1 VAAILGWLRLAS
13 TCASHSKRAIRAASA
28 AKAGGRASTVAIQLS
43 IDGAVDGAHAAF
55 AELGDDA
62 VVGDGFSRT
71 HLGAI
76 SRIVPLSGRI
86 TRHSENGLDLN
97 AARDRSP
104 DTAFEEV
111 DQIRNGSR
119 LVIADP
125 TLTENGQP
133 VLLKNSTMLRPQGRN
148 GDNTS
153 SDFPEA
159 DLWPAS
165 IRCREHANLRPK
177 PNGPLIRD
185 YVRDG
190 DFALTDRCP
199 LRGDHPMI
207 LAAFA
212 EPVLNIGKSGTSQ
225 TFY

>member
-1 VAAILGWLRLAS
+1 MGWLRLAS

-125 TLTENGQP
+125 TLTENA
-133 VLLKNSTMLRPQGRN
+133 LRADVALRKRSSVTLPRV
-148 GDNTS
+148 GDNPSNWTTS
-153 SDFPEA
+153 CWPTTHPE
-159 DLWPAS
+159 PA
-165 IRCREHANLRPK
+165 
-177 PNGPLIRD
+177 
-185 YVRDG
+185 
-190 DFALTDRCP
+190 
-199 LRGDHPMI
+199 
-207 LAAFA
+207 
-212 EPVLNIGKSGTSQ
+212 
-225 TFY
+225 